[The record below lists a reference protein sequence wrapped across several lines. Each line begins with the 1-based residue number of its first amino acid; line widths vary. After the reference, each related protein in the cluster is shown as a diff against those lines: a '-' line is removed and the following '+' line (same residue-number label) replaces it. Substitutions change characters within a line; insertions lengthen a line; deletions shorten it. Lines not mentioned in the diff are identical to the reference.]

1 MFLTPY
7 QTSACSSY
15 DVKGIQSALQRA
27 DVHGDLAPAATLK
40 GTVLEGV
47 FIVPPYVK
55 DIKPFTMPLEFHSTK
70 GTAVAVDVRGVTK
83 LTGERN
89 FKIIVGGEY
98 EGAILRAGL
107 TKAWLD
113 GGATD
118 MRRFNDISARVF
130 IRLLSE
136 SLVRRLNLSP
146 SDQQAVTVVC
156 GLFYY
161 SNFIAND
168 QIERNDSLVRDEK
181 DRIAVAVA
189 RLTRIN
195 PQTVSDFLSG
205 DVPMITNLDS
215 FCDALRFV
223 VDSPRL
229 QNVDGAFVMTLMGGY
244 WYGGNARQ
252 LMACA
257 LEYPPVWLA
266 LIYQALNDRSFRSTQ
281 LSKMADVENRNNSGA
296 QFIRDVASYLEI
308 MSNE

>member
-15 DVKGIQSALQRA
+15 DVKSIQSALQRA

-55 DIKPFTMPLEFHSTK
+55 DIKPFTMPLEFQSTK
-70 GTAVAVDVRGVTK
+70 GPAFAVDVRGVTK
-83 LTGERN
+83 AVGETQ
-89 FKIIVGGEY
+89 FKVMVGGEY
-98 EGAILRAGL
+98 EGAILRAAL
-107 TKAWLD
+107 SRAWVN
-113 GGATD
+113 GGHTD

-136 SLVRRLNLSP
+136 TLVRRLNLSP
-146 SDQQAVTVVC
+146 QDQQAVTVVC
-156 GLFYY
+156 GLLYY
-161 SNFIAND
+161 SNFIPVDSHHPELPAD
-168 QIERNDSLVRDEK
+168 ELERISVG
-181 DRIAVAVA
+181 VA

-195 PQTVSDFLSG
+195 PQTVHDLL
-205 DVPMITNLDS
+205 TNQPIPRVRNLET
-215 FCDALRFV
+215 FCQALRVV

-229 QNVDGAFVMTLMGGY
+229 QNVDAAFIMTLMGGY

-257 LEYPPVWLA
+257 LEYPPVWMT

-281 LSKMADVENRNNSGA
+281 LSKMAEVENRNNSGA